1 MRDLVSLPVPQSLGE
16 SDAPQVEGIVE
27 WAAATGTP
35 TTVEWAVR
43 EISTQLRTQN
53 TKAQLRTQDLKTD
66 QACCG
71 KPITRLLAIHEGYH
85 INAILYL

>member
-35 TTVEWAVR
+35 TTVEWAAR
-43 EISTQLRTQN
+43 EISDVSHRQ
-53 TKAQLRTQDLKTD
+53 KFVVHD
-66 QACCG
+66 
-71 KPITRLLAIHEGYH
+71 IS
-85 INAILYL
+85 